1 MTRRLRVTPRDRQS
15 GPHAPAPVL
24 TVTGELLAEL
34 KTLCPHR
41 SRWRLVHSPAAIDA
55 TAVIANRPVRS
66 P

>member
-1 MTRRLRVTPRDRQS
+1 
-15 GPHAPAPVL
+15 VL